1 MQRTV
6 ATARRTSLTW
16 HIHDLNN
23 PSPFSQKQQGNA
35 NRVDETTTS
44 SVLAGYMGDPM
55 KKLLAVISVAAL
67 FPVTAMAA
75 GENNI
80 GNCGWG
86 SKLFDGQA
94 GVAPQVLA
102 VTTNG
107 TFGNQTFGITSG
119 TSGCTQDGAVKSN
132 WQTALFIDG
141 NRDALARDMSVGS
154 GEALDSLAHLMGVE
168 SQDRVAFNRA
178 AKDNMAR
185 IFAKDAT
192 PEIMAA
198 LRQVLA
204 DDAKLAR
211 YTTAL

>member
-1 MQRTV
+1 MR
-6 ATARRTSLTW
+6 
-16 HIHDLNN
+16 
-23 PSPFSQKQQGNA
+23 
-35 NRVDETTTS
+35 
-44 SVLAGYMGDPM
+44 
-55 KKLLAVISVAAL
+55 KLLAVVSVAAL

-86 SKLFDGQA
+86 SKLFDGQS

-132 WQTALFIDG
+132 WKTALFIDG

-168 SQDRVAFNRA
+168 AQDRAAFSRT

-204 DDAKLAR
+204 DDAQLAR